1 MSFEASVSTMN
12 LVNNRDHCKLF
23 PEKLYAM
30 YKEND
35 FRTEVYGFNMW
46 KFKKTIVYQ
55 KYKRSCDEYM

>member
-1 MSFEASVSTMN
+1 MSFEASVSAMN
-12 LVNNRDHCKLF
+12 LGNNRDYCKLF

-46 KFKKTIVYQ
+46 KFKK
-55 KYKRSCDEYM
+55 